1 MGQDEGSLVALDFLT
16 TAVMSDQKV
25 NHLTLRLEGMWTVG
39 REIVV
44 QWSCDY
50 FCHQC
55 CLGGGMTRVK
65 KCIVKYTNAL

>member
-1 MGQDEGSLVALDFLT
+1 
-16 TAVMSDQKV
+16 MSDQKV
-25 NHLTLRLEGMWTVG
+25 NHLTLRFEGMWTVG

-55 CLGGGMTRVK
+55 CLGGGHDEGEEMH
-65 KCIVKYTNAL
+65 C